1 MGETMERD
9 YKSFASAAKS
19 RFRKMAE
26 ELGYEQITGIT
37 YTKQR
42 DGWYETFN
50 LQSSSYGNPF
60 FYINYGVIVPKEFP
74 ASREELRDS
83 GWRLGQRLSYKGEGA
98 FPCGTKSEIESSA
111 EYALEKY
118 KKEVVP
124 WLESLTLDIILEQT
138 KRNRA

>member
-1 MGETMERD
+1 MERD
-9 YKSFASAAKS
+9 YKSFSSAAKS

-37 YTKQR
+37 YTKKR

-60 FYINYGVIVPKEFP
+60 FYFNYGVIVPEEFP
-74 ASREELRDS
+74 ATREELRDS
-83 GWRLGQRLSYKGEGA
+83 GWLLGGRLSYKGEGA
-98 FPCGTKSEIESSA
+98 FPCATKAEIESSA

-118 KKEVVP
+118 KKQVVP
-124 WLESLTLDIILEQT
+124 WLEGLTLDKILKQT
-138 KRNRA
+138 EHNQ